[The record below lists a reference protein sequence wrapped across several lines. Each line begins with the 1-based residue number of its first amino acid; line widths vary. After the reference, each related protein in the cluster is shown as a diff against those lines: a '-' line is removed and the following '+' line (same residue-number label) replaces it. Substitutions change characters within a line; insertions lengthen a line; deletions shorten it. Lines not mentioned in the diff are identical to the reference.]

1 MTLKHH
7 QLHRLLATILMGCLC
22 FYAFQKAS
30 ATGSSKTIPA
40 AKRKPQHLSAKKKQH
55 KPVTSH
61 KAWTELEP
69 ATHEF
74 VSPSSS
80 INGYSR
86 FITQEKALLGIDTK
100 GNLVALTEKPAV
112 SNQTP
117 IQQQGIQPHKRDI
130 VTDTSS
136 EPLYDN
142 SPGFYAFGP
151 ASFELNYEKQN
162 DRALEATR
170 DFLSGKRQFGINQNR
185 FIESP
190 LDRDAWHVGMNY
202 AIGKG
207 SFNAAVDY
215 TRMRNSRESTAVGNT
230 PEDLRSITFGYTHN
244 VSENTS
250 FYGSITHT
258 EYDTGNDS
266 NTSSTPT
273 EDGNINQVNVG
284 IKHRF

>member
-7 QLHRLLATILMGCLC
+7 QLYHLLATSLMGCLC
-22 FYAFQKAS
+22 VYAFQAAS
-30 ATGSSKTIPA
+30 AAGSSKAIPA
-40 AKRKPQHLSAKKKQH
+40 PKRKPQRLSAKKKQH
-55 KPVTSH
+55 KPMTGH
-61 KAWTELEP
+61 KAWTEREP

-74 VSPSSS
+74 ASVSSS
-80 INGYSR
+80 DKRYSLAV
-86 FITQEKALLGIDTK
+86 TQEKALPGIDAK
-100 GNLVALTEKPAV
+100 GNLIALAEKPAV
-112 SNQTP
+112 FNQMP
-117 IQQQGIQPHKRDI
+117 SRHQGTQSHKRDI
-130 VTDTSS
+130 TADTSS
-136 EPLYDN
+136 EPLYD
-142 SPGFYAFGP
+142 SSSESYAFGP
-151 ASFELNYEKQN
+151 ASFELNYERQN

-207 SFNAAVDY
+207 SLNAAVDY
-215 TRMRNSRESTAVGNT
+215 TRMRNSRESTTVGNI

-266 NTSSTPT
+266 NTGATPT
-273 EDGNINQVNVG
+273 EDGNINQLNVG

>member
-22 FYAFQKAS
+22 FYAFQTAS
-30 ATGSSKTIPA
+30 ATGSSKAIPA

-55 KPVTSH
+55 KPVTGH
-61 KAWTELEP
+61 KAWTEREP
-69 ATHEF
+69 TTHEF
-74 VSPSSS
+74 ISASSS
-80 INGYSR
+80 INGYSPSV
-86 FITQEKALLGIDTK
+86 TQEKVPPSIDAK
-100 GNLVALTEKPAV
+100 GDLIALTEKIAIFQ
-112 SNQTP
+112 NQH
-117 IQQQGIQPHKRDI
+117 QGTQLHRRNIA
-130 VTDTSS
+130 TDTSS
-136 EPLYDN
+136 EPLYDS
-142 SPGFYAFGP
+142 SPGAYAFGP
-151 ASFELNYEKQN
+151 ASFELNYERQN

-207 SFNAAVDY
+207 SLNAAVDY
-215 TRMRNSRESTAVGNT
+215 TRMRNSRESAAADNT
-230 PEDLRSITFGYTHN
+230 SEDLRSITFGYTHN

-266 NTSSTPT
+266 NTSSTPA
-273 EDGNINQVNVG
+273 EDSNINQVNVG

>member
-7 QLHRLLATILMGCLC
+7 QLHRLLAITLTGCLC
-22 FYAFQKAS
+22 FYAFRTAS
-30 ATGSSKTIPA
+30 ATGSSKAIPA

-55 KPVTSH
+55 KPVTGH
-61 KAWTELEP
+61 KAWTEREP

-74 VSPSSS
+74 ASASSS
-80 INGYSR
+80 TNGQSQ
-86 FITQEKALLGIDTK
+86 TVAQEKTLPSIDAK
-100 GNLVALTEKPAV
+100 GNLIALTEKPAV
-112 SNQTP
+112 FNQTP
-117 IQQQGIQPHKRDI
+117 NQHQGTQPHKRNI
-130 VTDTSS
+130 ATDTSS
-136 EPLYDN
+136 GPLYDS
-142 SPGFYAFGP
+142 SPGAYAFGP
-151 ASFELNYEKQN
+151 ASFELNYERQN

-207 SFNAAVDY
+207 SLNAAVDY
-215 TRMRNSRESTAVGNT
+215 TRMRNSRESSASGNT
-230 PEDLRSITFGYTHN
+230 PDDLRSITFGYTHN

-250 FYGSITHT
+250 FYSSITHT

-266 NTSSTPT
+266 NTGSAPV